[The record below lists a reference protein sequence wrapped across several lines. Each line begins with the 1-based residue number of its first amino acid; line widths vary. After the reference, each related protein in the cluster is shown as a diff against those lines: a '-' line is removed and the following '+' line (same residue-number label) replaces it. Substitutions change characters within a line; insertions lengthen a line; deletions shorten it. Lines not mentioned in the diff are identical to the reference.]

1 VKRALLF
8 DIVFALLAA
17 ALVASVAWDAFV
29 FRLITHLPG
38 SDYWEHTAVL
48 RSLIT
53 DPWHPRHPLVVTDAG
68 SPRFGPHFLLVALV
82 ARIVHFGPIDAMA
95 LASVLNALLFVVGI
109 FVFFRLYFADRRASL
124 YGLVVMFGTW
134 LAGAPHFSNVY
145 KLSVFYS
152 VAGDPSSAALALTL
166 LGLALAVRLLRDER
180 QRPGL
185 LALSAVT
192 WAYIYLTHP
201 LTAMMSLTAA
211 VLLAATEPGVSR
223 RRRLWVAAMVPAGI
237 LLAVLWPYYPAL
249 GMVMKG
255 TAARVSHRVA
265 NAGADHGELHRFYS
279 PSYLWQISGFALL
292 AVPCFGY
299 FVVVRRHLF
308 LVLGTLAMLAIFI
321 VSAFIDIPLGH
332 RFVLLAMFFLQIG
345 VVFLL
350 LALTPR
356 ARPLPSWAT
365 HPSLRLLA
373 AAATGALLLFLVVS
387 NVRAA
392 EKRFGEFRGGTSH
405 TVRLSR
411 RIGQLVGTDGV
422 VLGDAQTCWSVP
434 TFGPR
439 VVALHHGNPLVP
451 DTRERRLAVRGFYG
465 HGMSDAERARVIERY
480 HVTHVLF
487 TGRQAGP
494 AERFSEQRGTLHE
507 LPYGGRLYALRPRTP

>member
-1 VKRALLF
+1 VKRPAF
-8 DIVFALLAA
+8 SDVAFALLAA

-29 FRLITHLPG
+29 FRLVTHLPG

-48 RSLIT
+48 RSLIA

-68 SPRFGPHFLLVALV
+68 SPRFGPHFLLVALI
-82 ARIVHFGPIDAMA
+82 ARAVQFGPIDAMA
-95 LASVLNALLFVVGI
+95 LASVLNAVLFVLGI
-109 FVFFRLYFADRRASL
+109 FLFFRLYFQNRLASL

-134 LAGAPHFSNVY
+134 LGDAPHFSNVY
-145 KLSVFYS
+145 KLAVFYS
-152 VAGDPSSAALALTL
+152 VAGYPSSAALALTL
-166 LGLALAVRLLRDER
+166 LGLTLVVRLLRDER

-185 LALSAVT
+185 LALSAAV

-211 VLLAATEPGVSR
+211 VLLAATEPGVPR
-223 RRRLWVAAMVPAGI
+223 QRRLWVAAMVPAGI
-237 LLAVLWPYYPAL
+237 VLAAFWPYYPAL

-255 TAARVSHRVA
+255 TAARVSHRIA
-265 NAGADHGELHRFYS
+265 SSDNGELHRFYS
-279 PSYLWQISGFALL
+279 ASYLFQISGFALL

-308 LVLGTLAMLAIFI
+308 LVLGTLAMLAVFV

-356 ARPLPSWAT
+356 ESPLPVWARR
-365 HPSLRLLA
+365 PPLRVA
-373 AAATGALLLFLVVS
+373 AAVGTGALLVFLVVS
-387 NVRAA
+387 NVQAA
-392 EKRFGEFRGGTSH
+392 VARFGEFARASH
-405 TVRLSR
+405 PVRLSR
-411 RIGQLVGTDGV
+411 RIGQIAGPDGV
-422 VLGDAQTCWSVP
+422 ILGDAQTCWSVP

-439 VVALHHGNPLVP
+439 VVAPHHSNPLVP
-451 DTRERRLAVRGFYG
+451 DTDERRLAVRLFYTY
-465 HGMSDAERARVIERY
+465 GMSDAERTRVIERY

-487 TGRQAGP
+487 TGHQSGP
-494 AERFSEQRGTLHE
+494 AERFSEQRGILYE
-507 LPYGGRLYALRPRTP
+507 LPFGARLYALRPRTP

>member
-1 VKRALLF
+1 MKRGLLF
-8 DIVFALLAA
+8 DIAFALLAA
-17 ALVASVAWDAFV
+17 TLVASVAWDAFV

-82 ARIVHFGPIDAMA
+82 ARAVHFGPIDAMA
-95 LASVLNALLFVVGI
+95 LASVLNAVLFVAGI
-109 FVFFRLYFADRRASL
+109 FVFFRLYFQNRLASL

-134 LAGAPHFSNVY
+134 LSGAPHFSNVY
-145 KLSVFYS
+145 KLAVFYS
-152 VAGDPSSAALALTL
+152 VAGYPSSAAIALTL
-166 LGLALAVRLLRDER
+166 LGLALAVYLLRDAR
-180 QRPGL
+180 HRPGL
-185 LALSAVT
+185 LALSAAS

-201 LTAMMSLTAA
+201 LTAMMSLMAA
-211 VLLAATEPGVSR
+211 VLLAATEPGVPR
-223 RRRLWVAAMVPAGI
+223 NRRLWVAAMVPAGVI
-237 LLAVLWPYYPAL
+237 LAAFWPYYPAL
-249 GMVMKG
+249 GMVMRG
-255 TAARVSHRVA
+255 TAARVSHRISSSD
-265 NAGADHGELHRFYS
+265 GAELHRFYS
-279 PSYLWQISGFALL
+279 ASYLFQISGFALL
-292 AVPCFGY
+292 AVPCFAY

-308 LVLGTLAMLAIFI
+308 LVLGTLSMLAVFV

-356 ARPLPSWAT
+356 ERPLPVWARR
-365 HPSLRLLA
+365 PALRA
-373 AAATGALLLFLVVS
+373 AAAFATGALLVFLVVS
-387 NVRAA
+387 NVQAA
-392 EKRFGEFRGGTSH
+392 VRRFAEFRGGTSH

-411 RIGQLVGTDGV
+411 RIGQIAGPDAVI
-422 VLGDAQTCWSVP
+422 LGDAQTCWSVP

-439 VVALHHGNPLVP
+439 VVAPHHSNPLVP
-451 DTRERRLAVRGFYG
+451 DTDERRLAVRRFYTY
-465 HGMSDAERARVIERY
+465 GMSDAERTSIVERY

-487 TGRQAGP
+487 TQRQAGP
-494 AERFSEQRGTLHE
+494 AERFSQQHGTVSD